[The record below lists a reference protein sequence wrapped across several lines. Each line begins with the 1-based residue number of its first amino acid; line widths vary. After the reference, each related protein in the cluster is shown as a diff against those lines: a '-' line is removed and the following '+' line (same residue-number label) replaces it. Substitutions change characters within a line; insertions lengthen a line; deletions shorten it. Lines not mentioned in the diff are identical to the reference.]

1 MIEIVLLERVER
13 LGQMGDVVR
22 VKPGFARNFLLPQ
35 GKALRA
41 TKDNLKVFEGRRAQL
56 EAENLKRK
64 EEAEEFST
72 RMEGLVVTL
81 IRQAGGTNQLYGSVT
96 GRDIAESVQEAGYT
110 INARQVLLER
120 PIKELGM
127 HEVRVALHP
136 EVTITVSA
144 NVARTAEEAE
154 IQATGGTIEQD
165 DAGFTFDPDI
175 DFEELGTLPDDDRRD
190 RREDRR
196 PAGDPGESPDGE
208 VTE

>member
-41 TKDNLKVFEGRRAQL
+41 TKDNLAVFESRRAQL
-56 EAENLKRK
+56 EAENLRRK
-64 EEAEEFST
+64 DEAQEVAT

-96 GRDIAESVQEAGYT
+96 GRDIAEGVREAGYT
-110 INARQVLLER
+110 IHARQVMLER
-120 PIKELGM
+120 AIKELGV

-136 EVTITVSA
+136 EISVTVTA
-144 NVARTAEEAE
+144 NVARTVEEAE
-154 IQATGGTIEQD
+154 IQASGGTVEQEE
-165 DAGFTFDPDI
+165 AGFSFDPDI
-175 DFEELGTLPDDDRRD
+175 DFEELGTLPD
-190 RREDRR
+190 EDRR
-196 PAGDPGESPDGE
+196 PVGDPGENPEGE
-208 VTE
+208 VN

>member
-41 TKDNLKVFEGRRAQL
+41 TKDNLRVFESRRAQL

-64 EEAEEFST
+64 EEAEEIST
-72 RMEGLVVTL
+72 RMEGLIVTL

-136 EVTITVSA
+136 EVTIEITA
-144 NVARTAEEAE
+144 NVARTEEEAE
-154 IQATGGTIEQD
+154 IQASGGTVEQD
-165 DAGFTFDPDI
+165 DVGFTFDPDI

-190 RREDRR
+190 RREER
-196 PAGDPGESPDGE
+196 PAGDPGENPDGE
-208 VTE
+208 VSE

>member
-41 TKDNLKVFEGRRAQL
+41 TKENLEVFESRRAQL

-64 EEAEEFST
+64 EEAEAVAQK
-72 RMEGLVVTL
+72 MEGLTVTL

-96 GRDIAESVQEAGYT
+96 GRDIAESIREAGYT
-110 INARQVLLER
+110 LNARQVLLER
-120 PIKELGM
+120 AIKELGV

-136 EVTITVSA
+136 EVAITVSA
-144 NVARTAEEAE
+144 NVARTPEEAE
-154 IQATGGTIEQD
+154 IQAAGGTVED
-165 DAGFTFDPDI
+165 DEAGFTFDPDI
-175 DFEELGTLPDDDRRD
+175 DFDELGTLPDDDRRGRGD
-190 RREDRR
+190 EQ
-196 PAGDPGESPDGE
+196 PVGDPGENPDGE
-208 VTE
+208 VSA

>member
-41 TKDNLKVFEGRRAQL
+41 TKDNLAVFESRRAQL
-56 EAENLKRK
+56 EAENLRRK
-64 EEAEEFST
+64 DEAQEVAT

-96 GRDIAESVQEAGYT
+96 GRDIAEGVREAGYT
-110 INARQVLLER
+110 IHARQVMLER
-120 PIKELGM
+120 AIKELGV

-136 EVTITVSA
+136 EISVTVTA
-144 NVARTAEEAE
+144 NVARTVEEAE
-154 IQATGGTIEQD
+154 IQASGGTVEQEE
-165 DAGFTFDPDI
+165 AGFSFDPDI
-175 DFEELGTLPDDDRRD
+175 DFEELGTLPD
-190 RREDRR
+190 EDRR
-196 PAGDPGESPDGE
+196 RVGDPGENPEGE
-208 VTE
+208 VN

>member
-41 TKDNLKVFEGRRAQL
+41 TKDNMAVFESRRAQL
-56 EAENLKRK
+56 EAENLRRK
-64 EEAEEFST
+64 EEAADVAG
-72 RMEGLVVTL
+72 RMDGLAVVL

-96 GRDIAESVQEAGYT
+96 GRDIAEAMREAGYT
-110 INARQVLLER
+110 VHARQVLLER
-120 PIKELGM
+120 AIKELGT

-136 EVTITVSA
+136 EVSITVTA

-154 IQATGGTIEQD
+154 IQASGGKVEQEE
-165 DAGFTFDPDI
+165 AGFTFDPDI
-175 DFEELGTLPDDDRRD
+175 DFEDLGSLPDDDRR
-190 RREDRR
+190 
-196 PAGDPGESPDGE
+196 PVGDPGENPEGE
-208 VTE
+208 VA